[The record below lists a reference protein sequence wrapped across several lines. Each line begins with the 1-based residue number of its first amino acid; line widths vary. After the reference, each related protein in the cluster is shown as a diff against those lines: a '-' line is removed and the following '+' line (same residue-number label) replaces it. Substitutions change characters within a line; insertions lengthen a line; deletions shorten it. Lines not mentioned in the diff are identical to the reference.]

1 MRCLMMLYHAQ
12 AIVEHHE
19 TTKSHAPP
27 ETIDFGD
34 VNIQLPETIVSNLF
48 YSPQSPPKC

>member
-34 VNIQLPETIVSNLF
+34 VNIQLPETIIDFGDVNTQL
-48 YSPQSPPKC
+48 PE